1 MNAKLSIAL
10 VAALVAAPAAYAA
23 QPFGRDSVYVT
34 PHSHFSKGDKGVAV
48 TRFGRDSV
56 YITQGAAPRPA
67 PAIRQTEVT
76 YKAGRA

>member
-1 MNAKLSIAL
+1 MNAKMI
-10 VAALVAAPAAYAA
+10 VAAIAALTAVSTSYAA

-34 PHSHFSKGDKGVAV
+34 PGTHVSKAAPGPAI

-56 YITQGAAPRPA
+56 YATQTPAGKPA
-67 PAIRQTEVT
+67 PTIQTAVE

>member
-34 PHSHFSKGDKGVAV
+34 PGTHVSKADTGPAI

-56 YITQGAAPRPA
+56 YGTQAASPRPMRA
-67 PAIRQTEVT
+67 VRQTEVT
-76 YKAGRA
+76 FKAGRA